1 MLKHSD
7 GIAGHL
13 QRIFIYGDEMKESGR
28 VNEFLEYVN
37 TRINPFTKK
46 AYDLGARS
54 LYRYI
59 SGEQHFPVDLLPPLV
74 DWSLDEKL
82 MEAYNIYPSPTETER
97 LRQKIEEEE
106 KQAKRHLDR
115 AKMMK
120 SRLKK

>member
-1 MLKHSD
+1 MLKHSE
-7 GIAGHL
+7 GISSHL
-13 QRIFIYGDEMKESGR
+13 QRIFTYGDEMSEKKR
-28 VNEFLEYVN
+28 VDDFLDYLN

-46 AYDLGARS
+46 PYELGARS

-82 MEAYNIYPSPTETER
+82 MESYNIYPSPTETER

-120 SRLKK
+120 ARLKK